1 MKVSIQL
8 KGLDNVL
15 KKLDPKNFQKAVIRS
30 LDRTAKAGRQ
40 EALNLI
46 RDRYNIKESDLRKE
60 IKTDIH
66 PSKLEAVITA
76 KGRPISLFKFSPK
89 VVIEKIHGKSKA
101 LYSRLGKA
109 KAGRRAAGVSVQ
121 IVRGQRKLVR
131 GGFLVKLKT
140 GHEAIFKRE
149 GKARLPIKKLST
161 IGSPSMFGGSRI
173 INKVIDKVKEAW
185 QKNIKHEIE
194 EGWKHWK

>member
-1 MKVSIQL
+1 MITIKLEGAKELQ
-8 KGLDNVL
+8 
-15 KKLDPKNFQKAVIRS
+15 KKLDSKFLQKAVIRS
-30 LDRTAKAGRQ
+30 LDRAAKSGRQ

-46 RDRYNIKESDLRKE
+46 RDRYNIKEGDLRKE
-60 IKTDIH
+60 IKVDIH

-76 KGRPISLFKFSPK
+76 KGRPISIFKFSPK

-109 KAGRRAAGVSVQ
+109 KIGRRAAGVSVQ
-121 IVRGQRKLVR
+121 IVKGQRKLVK
-131 GGFLVKLKT
+131 GGFFVKLKT

-161 IGSPSMFGGSRI
+161 IGSPDMFGSSRI
-173 INKVIDKVKEAW
+173 INRVIDKVKEAW
-185 QKNIKHEIE
+185 QKNMKHEIE

>member
-1 MKVSIQL
+1 MCLKNLTQRIFKRQL
-8 KGLDNVL
+8 SGALTGL
-15 KKLDPKNFQKAVIRS
+15 Q
-30 LDRTAKAGRQ
+30 RQ

-46 RDRYNIKESDLRKE
+46 RDRYNIKEGDLRRE

-89 VVIEKIHGKSKA
+89 AVVERIHGKSKA
-101 LYSRLGKA
+101 LYSKLGKA
-109 KAGRRAAGVSVQ
+109 RAGRRAAGVSVQ
-121 IVRGQRKLVR
+121 VVKGQRKLVR